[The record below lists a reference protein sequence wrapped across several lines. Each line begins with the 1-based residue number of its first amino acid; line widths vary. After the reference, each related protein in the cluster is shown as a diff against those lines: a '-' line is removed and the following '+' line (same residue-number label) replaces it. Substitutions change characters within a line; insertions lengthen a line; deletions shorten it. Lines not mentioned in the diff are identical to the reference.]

1 MAGSRFTTRPE
12 SVLEDPGARAVA
24 TLYAESFLSAAAANQ
39 VPGAPEELSSF
50 LTEVLGR
57 FPDFRDVLLSDFAG
71 RDQKLQLIN
80 RVIAPRC
87 SEFFANFLRVL
98 VRHGRMEL
106 LPVINEVIVRLQE
119 VASGRQRVKVRSA
132 RSLTGKA
139 RDNIKTALQGRF
151 GFEPI
156 LEESI
161 DPQLLGGV
169 VLQIGDTV
177 FDSSLRSRLKSLQ
190 GRLVEKTFNEIQSRR
205 DRFSHPEGD

>member
-24 TLYAESFLSAAAANQ
+24 TLYAESFLSAAAANHE
-39 VPGAPEELSSF
+39 PAATEELSSF
-50 LTEVLGR
+50 LSEVLGKH
-57 FPDFRDVLLSDFAG
+57 PDFRDVLLSDFAG
-71 RDQKLQLIN
+71 RDQKLQLIA

-106 LPVINEVIVRLQE
+106 LPAIHEVIVRLQE
-119 VASGRQRVKVRSA
+119 VASGGQRVKVRSA
-132 RSLTGKA
+132 RSLTDKA
-139 RDNIKTALQGRF
+139 RHSISTTLKTRF

-161 DPQLLGGV
+161 DPQLL
-169 VLQIGDTV
+169 
-177 FDSSLRSRLKSLQ
+177 
-190 GRLVEKTFNEIQSRR
+190 
-205 DRFSHPEGD
+205 

>member
-24 TLYAESFLSAAAANQ
+24 TLYAQSFLSAAVTNQ
-39 VPGAPEELSSF
+39 TPSATEELSAF
-50 LTEVLGR
+50 LTDLLGQ
-57 FPDFRDVLLSDFAG
+57 FPDFRDLLFSDFAG

-106 LPVINEVIVRLQE
+106 LPVINEVIIRLQE
-119 VASGRQRVKVRSA
+119 VAAGRQRVKVRSA
-132 RSLTGKA
+132 RPLTSNA
-139 RDNIKTALQGRF
+139 RAEIQTTLKSRF